1 MSTPQELHRS
11 AMDFAAQ
18 GFMAQMRSAPQ
29 DAVSLF
35 EQALGLELAAIA
47 ELPEPVEPTYS
58 VLHRSAGWMAIHC
71 RQFRQAEQLACRALA
86 GNPPSDVADELRD
99 VLEQSNFHRHLDL
112 NEVAIG
118 QWEIG
123 MNLVGRA
130 VASGVT
136 NLTCLLPRME
146 SMRKLLHRTTQ
157 RLLERPYRPQVPKYI
172 HDHYPAFASAPR
184 SGSFAISLR
193 LGHPAAAAPLPG
205 LFGPAQVIS
214 EFIDLVAM
222 VNDNDMGAVERR
234 IPDPAY
240 RNNFVGLV
248 RGVAPDGNDIRQVG
262 FAVNDGGDI
271 RTVAFTKLRSQI
283 RIIDAATALDA
294 SDRIEVTG
302 MLRYAAASARNS
314 SRIKILDTYGQ
325 EHDIQVPSE
334 MMDDIVRP
342 MWNSS
347 VTVAG
352 TRRPRQKIIRLHDI
366 WPSESA
372 AGRVP
377 GLVAGSTGL
386 LL

>member
-18 GFMAQMRSAPQ
+18 GFMAQMRSDPQ

-86 GNPPSDVADELRD
+86 GNPPADVADELRD
-99 VLEQSNFHRHLDL
+99 VLEQSNFHRHLSWND
-112 NEVAIG
+112 VVVG
-118 QWEIG
+118 QQEIK

-130 VASGVT
+130 VASGIT
-136 NLTCLLPRME
+136 NLACLLARME
-146 SMRKLLHRTTQ
+146 SIQRLLHRTTQ
-157 RLLERPYRPQVPKYI
+157 RLFELPYRARVPKRI
-172 HDHYPAFASAPR
+172 SDRYPTFASAPH

-193 LGHPAAAAPLPG
+193 LGHPAAAPLPG

-222 VNDNDMGAVERR
+222 VNDGDMGAVERR

-240 RNNFVGLV
+240 RNNFVGLA
-248 RGVAPDGNDIRQVG
+248 RRVAPDGNDIRQVG
-262 FAVNDGGDI
+262 LAVNADGDV
-271 RTVAFTKLRSQI
+271 RSVAVTRPGSQI
-283 RIIDAATALDA
+283 SIIDAATVPVAG
-294 SDRIEVTG
+294 DRIEVTG
-302 MLRYAAASARNS
+302 LLRYANASSRS
-314 SRIKILDTYGQ
+314 SRIKIIETGGQ
-325 EHDIQVPSE
+325 THDIEVPSG

-352 TRRPRQKIIRLHDI
+352 TRRARQKIIRLYDI

-372 AGRVP
+372 ASRAP